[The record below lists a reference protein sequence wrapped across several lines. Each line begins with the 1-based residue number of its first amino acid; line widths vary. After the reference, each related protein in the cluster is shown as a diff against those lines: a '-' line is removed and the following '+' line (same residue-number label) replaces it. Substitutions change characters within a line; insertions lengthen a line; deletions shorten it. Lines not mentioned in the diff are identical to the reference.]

1 VSVLRLQNFVVRGLA
16 LGSLAFGA
24 CERPR
29 ANDAGAATAAAP
41 TKLRDDFGQEI
52 VPGPPPSRIV
62 SLNPTTTEL
71 LFAIGAG
78 NRLVGRT
85 HYDLW
90 PDSAKLVADLG
101 PGIRPNIEAVVGT
114 HPDLVLLYGSA
125 DNRAAADR
133 LKEAGIREL
142 ALKIDRIEEFRR
154 ATRILGV
161 LVGDTV
167 RARNVVDSVDRTLER
182 VRSAT
187 ATQPRVTVF
196 FHSWEKP
203 LITLGGGSFMSELV
217 TIAGGRNIYDSLPGP
232 SSTVTLE
239 DVVRLDPDV
248 VLTHPAERQRMLASD
263 RWRGLRAVREGR
275 VLAYDTNLVARPS
288 VKLGEAAVWL
298 AQLLHPG
305 VVR

>member
-1 VSVLRLQNFVVRGLA
+1 MSVLRLRNFVVLILA
-16 LGSLAFGA
+16 VAAFVSSA
-24 CERPR
+24 CDRPR
-29 ANDAGAATAAAP
+29 PGTAGAAATP
-41 TKLRDDFGQEI
+41 TPTLRDDFGQD
-52 VPGPPPSRIV
+52 VGPGSPPARIV

-90 PDSAKLVADLG
+90 PDSAKLIPDLG
-101 PGIRPNIEAVVGT
+101 PGIRPNIEAVVAT

-125 DNRAAADR
+125 DNRPAADR
-133 LKEAGIREL
+133 LREAGIRTL
-142 ALKIDRIEEFRR
+142 ALKIDRIEDFRR
-154 ATRILGV
+154 ATRMLGV
-161 LVGDTV
+161 LVGDTI
-167 RARNVVDSVDRTLER
+167 RARSVIDSVDRTLER
-182 VRSAT
+182 VRGAT
-187 ATQPRVTVF
+187 APQPRVTVF

-217 TIAGGRNIYDSLPGP
+217 TIAGGRNIYESIPGP

-248 VLTHPAERQRMLASD
+248 VLTHPAERTRMLASD

>member
-1 VSVLRLQNFVVRGLA
+1 MSVLRLRNFVLS
-16 LGSLAFGA
+16 SLAVTALVSSA
-24 CERPR
+24 CDRPR
-29 ANDAGAATAAAP
+29 ADTAGATAVAAARI
-41 TKLRDDFGQEI
+41 RDDFGQEV
-52 VPGPPPSRIV
+52 VPGALPSRIV

-90 PDSAKLVADLG
+90 PDSAKLIPDLG
-101 PGIRPNIEAVVGT
+101 PGIRPNVEAVVAT

-125 DNRAAADR
+125 DNRPAADR
-133 LKEAGIREL
+133 LREAGIREL
-142 ALKIDRIEEFRR
+142 ALKIDRIEDFRR
-154 ATRILGV
+154 ATRMLGS
-161 LVGDTV
+161 LVGDTI
-167 RARNVVDSVDRTLER
+167 RARTVVDSVDRTLER
-182 VRSAT
+182 VRAAT
-187 ATQPRVTVF
+187 AARPRVTVF

-217 TIAGGRNIYDSLPGP
+217 TIAGGRNIYESLAGP

-248 VLTHPAERQRMLASD
+248 VLTHPAERARMLASD

-298 AQLLHPG
+298 ARLLHPG

>member
-1 VSVLRLQNFVVRGLA
+1 MRLRNFVVLSLTA
-16 LGSLAFGA
+16 GSLAFGA
-24 CERPR
+24 CDKPPADTGRGSTP
-29 ANDAGAATAAAP
+29 AAP
-41 TKLRDDFGQEI
+41 TKLRDDFGQE
-52 VPGPPPSRIV
+52 VAPGAPPSRIV

-71 LFAIGAG
+71 LFAVGAG

-90 PDSAKLVADLG
+90 PDSAKLVPDLG
-101 PGIRPNIEAVVGT
+101 PGIRPNIEAVLGT

-133 LKEAGIREL
+133 LRDAGIREL
-142 ALKIDRIEEFRR
+142 ALKIDRIEDFRR
-154 ATRILGV
+154 ATRMLGL
-161 LVGDTV
+161 LVGDTI

-182 VRSAT
+182 VRAAT
-187 ATQPRVTVF
+187 APLPRVTVF
-196 FHSWEKP
+196 FHTWEKP

-263 RWRGLRAVREGR
+263 RWHGLRAVREGR